1 MNRNDSWD
9 RVSAPSILYQTQADS
24 TIQVNKCSET
34 VTTSLRDFIVLP
46 SMISRPHHDP
56 LQTISIS
63 GIGTIFSL
71 RSLLLADSLT
81 ESNRPTQN
89 DSSQSRSTPSS
100 DFPPDRGEHRGAK
113 EEKKFKQSGT
123 GRFIMHLSN
132 KKKSILPHPYRKK
145 SIKNI
150 LNYWACYKTAA
161 VRDDCLRALNQV
173 KLGQSFATAVR
184 CLPIQ

>member
-1 MNRNDSWD
+1 
-9 RVSAPSILYQTQADS
+9 
-24 TIQVNKCSET
+24 
-34 VTTSLRDFIVLP
+34 
-46 SMISRPHHDP
+46 MISRPHHDQ

-71 RSLLLADSLT
+71 RSMSLADSLT
-81 ESNRPTQN
+81 ESHRPTQN
-89 DSSQSRSTPSS
+89 DSSQSRSMPSS
-100 DFPPDRGEHRGAK
+100 DFPPDPGEHRGAK
-113 EEKKFKQSGT
+113 EKRKFKQSDT
-123 GRFIMHLSN
+123 GRSIMHLSN

-161 VRDDCLRALNQV
+161 VRDNCLPALNQA
-173 KLGQSFATAVR
+173 KLGQCFAPAGR